1 MRYIEQGIARDGSGR
16 TVAGATVSVFLA
28 GTSTPA
34 SIYTASTGGTAINS
48 VTTGAD
54 GSFLFYVDD
63 ADYESGQLFDEV
75 LSASRF
81 ASKTWYAKA
90 IFPADRGEIYPE
102 WFGAKGDG
110 TTNDTAAL
118 QAALDSVPSTGGTVR
133 LADNKT
139 YRYSSLSITKA
150 YTTLEG
156 NGWGSVLK
164 TTLSPTESTVP
175 PIWVTASGVQL
186 KNFQV
191 TWVTMPT
198 ALVTGGSS
206 IYMNNTIAIGTSEI
220 TGVAP
225 FTLLEDILIDR
236 VYVLGAKTHGI
247 AIGRSH
253 RTVVQ
258 NSRVEEIMG
267 TGIWPYYAPDI
278 KIINNTVHRTK
289 DAAIDIIA
297 NGPDEWGPDDYT
309 YNVLVQGNILTDCGI
324 GVGLDGS
331 FGVSVLGNM
340 IKNTFGSAIAGQPSS
355 YYGNKGTYI
364 TNISG
369 NVIINPFQFYGAGAF
384 QPLDFYNT
392 IGVES
397 VINIDSTSEVIA
409 ADNII
414 TDDSNSSTLYY
425 GLFWLSGSHVSVT
438 GNITNTGF
446 TQGSTFGYHGGAP
459 TGYTDILSLTVT
471 GNNFTTRS
479 GKGLSNCLTFLGI
492 GGGTFSGNYVDCGAQ
507 GLTTP
512 QGRLFVFQ
520 YVKDL
525 NFTGNT
531 IKNYTEAYVN
541 NGNSLNI
548 VSRSNH
554 GVWGYNSTIA
564 TSAQLEDKT
573 HAINTTNKTVGRPVW
588 NTTTGK
594 TVYAYDVTDVSPWLD
609 EGAQVAHT
617 PK

>member
-1 MRYIEQGIARDGSGR
+1 M
-16 TVAGATVSVFLA
+16 
-28 GTSTPA
+28 
-34 SIYTASTGGTAINS
+34 
-48 VTTGAD
+48 
-54 GSFLFYVDD
+54 
-63 ADYESGQLFDEV
+63 
-75 LSASRF
+75 
-81 ASKTWYAKA
+81 
-90 IFPADRGEIYPE
+90 
-102 WFGAKGDG
+102 
-110 TTNDTAAL
+110 
-118 QAALDSVPSTGGTVR
+118 
-133 LADNKT
+133 
-139 YRYSSLSITKA
+139 
-150 YTTLEG
+150 
-156 NGWGSVLK
+156 
-164 TTLSPTESTVP
+164 
-175 PIWVTASGVQL
+175 
-186 KNFQV
+186 
-191 TWVTMPT
+191 
-198 ALVTGGSS
+198 
-206 IYMNNTIAIGTSEI
+206 
-220 TGVAP
+220 
-225 FTLLEDILIDR
+225 
-236 VYVLGAKTHGI
+236 
-247 AIGRSH
+247 
-253 RTVVQ
+253 
-258 NSRVEEIMG
+258 
-267 TGIWPYYAPDI
+267 
-278 KIINNTVHRTK
+278 
-289 DAAIDIIA
+289 
-297 NGPDEWGPDDYT
+297 
-309 YNVLVQGNILTDCGI
+309 
-324 GVGLDGS
+324 
-331 FGVSVLGNM
+331 
-340 IKNTFGSAIAGQPSS
+340 
-355 YYGNKGTYI
+355 
-364 TNISG
+364 
-369 NVIINPFQFYGAGAF
+369 IINPFQFYGAGAF

-512 QGRLFVFQ
+512 QGR
-520 YVKDL
+520 
-525 NFTGNT
+525 
-531 IKNYTEAYVN
+531 
-541 NGNSLNI
+541 